1 MSGRRK
7 ALTRALSPVLQLLL
21 RFKPAVATRL
31 PTDGARYPQSAR
43 QDVGYFRD
51 QVFGRRVDILVSVS
65 PDFLALTSGSLM
77 LARSMFDVGGQRS
90 ERRKWINLFE
100 GVTAVLFLVA
110 LSGYDECLIEDKDS
124 NQMQEALMLFDS
136 ICNSQWF
143 TKTSTVSTDRRTYGD
158 IR

>member
-1 MSGRRK
+1 MRTLPFCVVDLELTEVVRR
-7 ALTRALSPVLQLLL
+7 
-21 RFKPAVATRL
+21 
-31 PTDGARYPQSAR
+31 
-43 QDVGYFRD
+43 
-51 QVFGRRVDILVSVS
+51 
-65 PDFLALTSGSLM
+65 
-77 LARSMFDVGGQRS
+77 MFDVGGQRS

-143 TKTSTVSTDRRTYGD
+143 TKTSMVSSPGPQSR
-158 IR
+158 II